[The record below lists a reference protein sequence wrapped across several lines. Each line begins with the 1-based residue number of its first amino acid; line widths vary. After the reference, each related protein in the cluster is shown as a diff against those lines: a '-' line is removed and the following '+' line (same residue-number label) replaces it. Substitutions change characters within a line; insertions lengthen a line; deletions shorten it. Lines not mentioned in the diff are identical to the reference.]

1 MTKRE
6 WERTQS
12 TIIKDV
18 KLLDLT
24 KFLET
29 HCRYLERMTMK
40 KLFPQPSKPRPINTG
55 IRIQMG

>member
-12 TIIKDV
+12 MIIKDV

-29 HCRYLERMTMK
+29 HCRYLKRMTVK
-40 KLFPQPSKPRPINTG
+40 KLFPQSSKPRPINAGTR
-55 IRIQMG
+55 IRMG